1 MPFYESTFIARQD
14 ISANQVDSLAEGFT
28 AVISENGGSVE
39 RQEYWGLRTL
49 AYRIKKNRKGHYVLF
64 YIDAPAGA
72 VAEMERNMRL
82 SEDVLRYLTVRV
94 DELDPEPSVIMQAR
108 ASREGSR
115 RSGGRG
121 RSDSPPVKEEEKRE
135 EADKKEAKSSDAAGD
150 AEPSVDNGPAELQ
163 ANGDQA
169 SEPAPKAES
178 EVAEDSGE
186 NDK

>member
-28 AVISENGGSVE
+28 TVISDNGGSVE

-64 YIDAPAGA
+64 YIDAPAEA

-82 SEDVLRYLTVRV
+82 SEDVLRFLTVRV
-94 DELDPEPSVIMQAR
+94 DELDREPSVIMQAR

-115 RSGGRG
+115 RSGGKGRG
-121 RSDSPPVKEEEKRE
+121 DTASPKDEENRE
-135 EADKKEAKSSDAAGD
+135 ATDLDEAKSSATADD
-150 AEPSVDNGPAELQ
+150 VEPSVDNGPAELQ

-169 SEPAPKAES
+169 SESAPEADA
-178 EVAEDSGE
+178 AEDNKE